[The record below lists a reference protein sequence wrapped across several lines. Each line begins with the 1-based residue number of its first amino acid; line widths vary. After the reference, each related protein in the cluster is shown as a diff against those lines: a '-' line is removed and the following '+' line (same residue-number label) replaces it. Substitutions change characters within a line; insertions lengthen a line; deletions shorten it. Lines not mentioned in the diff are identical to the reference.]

1 MTSKREAA
9 LEQVRTMREQGRSPE
24 SIRKALY
31 AHGLNKAQ
39 VEDVM
44 PSETQKDEPKQI
56 NQPTAQVLRDIAE
69 ALPLI
74 ERQFAGIAASYNGP
88 RKDLLIWSEKIKGTL
103 R

>member
-1 MTSKREAA
+1 
-9 LEQVRTMREQGRSPE
+9 MREQGRSPE

-44 PSETQKDEPKQI
+44 PSETQKDEPKQV
-56 NQPTAQVLRDIAE
+56 NQPTAQVLTHEDALSLLRDIAE

-88 RKDLLIWSEKIKGTL
+88 RKDLLIWSEKIKGVL